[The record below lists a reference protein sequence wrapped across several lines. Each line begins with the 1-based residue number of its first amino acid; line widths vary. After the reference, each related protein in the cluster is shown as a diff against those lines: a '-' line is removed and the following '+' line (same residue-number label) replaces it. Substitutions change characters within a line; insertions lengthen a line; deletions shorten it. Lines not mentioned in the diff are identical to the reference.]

1 MAMVLFVIGMTALSS
16 CTKSKENL
24 ILGKWKLE
32 SVSATYGGQ
41 TFEMSVS
48 ELIEMFGAFGA
59 ADVENVYIEFKDDGK
74 VYSEGESASYTI
86 DGDKISIVDE
96 GEVFVATI
104 TELTSSALTLE
115 ETEVDD
121 EVGEI
126 TIALHFK
133 KA

>member
-41 TFEMSVS
+41 TYEMSVS
-48 ELIEMFGAFGA
+48 QLVDMYSAFGA
-59 ADVENVYIEFKDDGK
+59 SDVENLYIEFKDDGK
-74 VYSEGESASYTI
+74 VYGEGGSASYTI
-86 DGDKISIVDE
+86 DGDKLTIMDE
-96 GEVFVATI
+96 GEVFVVTI

-121 EVGEI
+121 EVGEM
-126 TIALHFK
+126 TMSLHFK